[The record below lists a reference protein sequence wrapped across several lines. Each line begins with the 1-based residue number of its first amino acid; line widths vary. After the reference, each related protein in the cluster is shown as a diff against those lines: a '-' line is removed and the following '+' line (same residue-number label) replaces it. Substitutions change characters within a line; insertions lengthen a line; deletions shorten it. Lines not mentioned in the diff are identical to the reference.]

1 MSLEVSI
8 LAPREVDGG
17 DTVPMMAVTFRRDR
31 KATVRKEMVEIA
43 RDLITK
49 SCQIGELDSATVTIL
64 GSIIGGNGL
73 FEHNIGEFFLL
84 YGKFEEKHQTQGT
97 ETKKKMNCLLNK
109 DKRYYKKYKD
119 RGTLTE
125 QPLPYAVRNILAH
138 KGHNKNKLDKDGV
151 ELKTS
156 IELLR
161 KWTES

>member
-1 MSLEVSI
+1 MSFEVKI
-8 LAPREVDGG
+8 LAPREVYGG

-97 ETKKKMNCLLNK
+97 ETK
-109 DKRYYKKYKD
+109 
-119 RGTLTE
+119 
-125 QPLPYAVRNILAH
+125 
-138 KGHNKNKLDKDGV
+138 
-151 ELKTS
+151 
-156 IELLR
+156 R
-161 KWTES
+161 K